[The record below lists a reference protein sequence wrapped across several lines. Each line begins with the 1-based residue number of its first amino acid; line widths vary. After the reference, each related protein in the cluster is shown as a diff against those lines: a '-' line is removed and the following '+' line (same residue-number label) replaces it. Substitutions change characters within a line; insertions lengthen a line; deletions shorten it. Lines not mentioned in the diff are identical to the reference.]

1 MKINKLLLSS
11 LCIALPMLSVSTNA
25 LAQKV
30 TLKLAHNLDQTH
42 VVHQAL
48 AKMAKEV
55 QEKSNGELKIRIYPS
70 GQMGG
75 PRETIELIQN
85 DALDMT
91 KASASEMESFVKE
104 FSIFSSPY
112 LFDNEEH
119 FKKVLFG
126 EVGKEITDKT
136 QASGFNVLAS
146 YVAGTRSF
154 YAKKPIHS
162 PADMKGLKIRVV
174 STPTTNKLIELLGGS
189 PAPIPFGEV
198 YTALQQGVIDGAE
211 NNIPSYNQTRHVEVA
226 KYYIEDQH
234 TSVPDYL
241 IISSKTWAK
250 LDDNQRKILTEAA
263 KNSEIIQQQLWDD
276 EVKKSRAEAEKVGAT
291 FISVNKEP
299 FRNALK
305 PLYDDFAKDP
315 DLATLIEKIK
325 ATANESIIEH
335 PFK

>member
-1 MKINKLLLSS
+1 MKLKKFILSGLCVALPLLS
-11 LCIALPMLSVSTNA
+11 LSSNA
-25 LAQKV
+25 FAKKV
-30 TLKLAHNLDQTH
+30 VLKLAHNLDQTH

-48 AKMAKEV
+48 DKMAKEV

-104 FSIFSSPY
+104 FSIFSTPY
-112 LFDNEEH
+112 LFDNDEH

-126 EVGKEITDKT
+126 KVGKQITDKT
-136 QASGFNVLAS
+136 QNSGFNVLAS

-162 PADMKGLKIRVV
+162 PADMKGMKIRVV

-211 NNIPSYNQTRHVEVA
+211 NNIPSYEQTRHVEVA

-241 IISSKTWAK
+241 IISSKTWNK
-250 LDDNQRKILTEAA
+250 LDDNQRKILQEAA
-263 KNSEIIQQQLWDD
+263 KNSEIYQQELWDK
-276 EVKKSRAEAEKVGAT
+276 EVARAKEAAQKSGAT
-291 FISVNKEP
+291 FIQVDKQP
-299 FRNALK
+299 FRDALK
-305 PLYDDFAKDP
+305 PLYDDFAKNP
-315 DLATLIEKIK
+315 DLSK
-325 ATANESIIEH
+325 IIEEI
-335 PFK
+335 KMQGNK

>member
-1 MKINKLLLSS
+1 MKHCKRLLSG
-11 LCIALPMLSVSTNA
+11 LCLALPILFSSDQA
-25 LAQKV
+25 LAQRI
-30 TLKLAHNLDQTH
+30 TLKLAHNLEQSH

-48 AKMAKEV
+48 EKMANEV
-55 QEKSNGELKIRIYPS
+55 QEKSKGELRIRIYPS

-91 KASASEMESFVKE
+91 KASASEMESFVRE

-112 LFDNEEH
+112 LFDNDEH

-126 EVGKEITDKT
+126 EVGKEISDKT
-136 QASGFNVLAS
+136 QASGFNILAS

-154 YAKKPIHS
+154 YAKKPINS

-241 IISSKTWAK
+241 VISNKTWAK
-250 LDDNQRKILTEAA
+250 LDDNQRNILTEAA
-263 KNSEIIQQQLWDD
+263 KNSEVIQQQLWDA
-276 EVKKSRAEAEKVGAT
+276 EVAKSRSEAEKIGAT
-291 FISVNKEP
+291 FITVDKQP
-299 FRNALK
+299 FRDALK

-315 DLATLIEKIK
+315 NLSALIEKIK
-325 ATANESIIEH
+325 ALSSN
-335 PFK
+335 

>member
-1 MKINKLLLSS
+1 MRFNKTLLSG
-11 LCIALPMLSVSTNA
+11 LCVALPMLTMSYNA
-25 LAQKV
+25 LAQRV
-30 TLKLAHNLDQTH
+30 TLKLAHNLEQSH

-48 AKMAKEV
+48 AEMAQEV
-55 QEKSNGELKIRIYPS
+55 QKKSNGELKIRIYPS

-91 KASASEMESFVKE
+91 KASASELESFVKE
-104 FSIFSSPY
+104 FSVFSSPY

-154 YAKKPIHS
+154 YAKKEIHS

-241 IISSKTWAK
+241 IISNKTWAK
-250 LDDNQRKILTEAA
+250 LDDNQRNILREAA
-263 KNSEIIQQQLWDD
+263 KNSETLQQKLWDA
-276 EVKKSRAEAEKVGAT
+276 EVEKSRAEAEKVGAK
-291 FISVNKEP
+291 FITVDKTP
-299 FRNALK
+299 FREALK

-315 DLATLIEKIK
+315 NLATLIEKIK
-325 ATANESIIEH
+325 AVSS
-335 PFK
+335 K

>member
-1 MKINKLLLSS
+1 MKLNKLFLSS
-11 LCIALPMLSVSTNA
+11 LCIAIPA
-25 LAQKV
+25 LAVSSHALAAKV
-30 TLKLAHNLDQTH
+30 TLKLAHNLDQSH

-48 AKMAKEV
+48 AQMAKEV
-55 QEKSNGELKIRIYPS
+55 QEKSNGDLRIRIYPS

-104 FSIFSSPY
+104 FSVFSCPY
-112 LFDNEEH
+112 LFDNDEH
-119 FKKVLFG
+119 FKKVLYG
-126 EVGKEITDKT
+126 SVGREITDKT
-136 QASGFNVLAS
+136 QKSGFSVVAS

-162 PADMKGLKIRVV
+162 PADMKGMKIRVV

-198 YTALQQGVIDGAE
+198 YTAIQQGVIDGAE

-241 IISSKTWAK
+241 IISNKTWEK
-250 LDDNQRKILTEAA
+250 LDDSQRKILEDAA
-263 KNSEIIQQQLWDD
+263 KNSEIYQQKLWDE
-276 EVKKSRAEAEKVGAT
+276 EVAKSRTEAEKSGAT
-291 FISVNKEP
+291 FIQVDKKP
-299 FRNALK
+299 FRDALV
-305 PLYDDFAKDP
+305 PLYEDFTKNP
-315 DLATLIEKIK
+315 DLAKII
-325 ATANESIIEH
+325 ESI
-335 PFK
+335 KTVTTSQ

>member
-1 MKINKLLLSS
+1 MKLNKLVLSG
-11 LCIALPMLSVSTNA
+11 LCLALPMLFSSNSA
-25 LAQKV
+25 LAQRV
-30 TLKLAHNLDQTH
+30 TLKLAHNLDQSH

-48 AKMAKEV
+48 EQMAKEV
-55 QEKSNGELKIRIYPS
+55 QEKSNGALKIRIYPS

-91 KASASEMESFVKE
+91 KASASEMEAFVKE
-104 FSIFSSPY
+104 FSVFSCPY
-112 LFDNEEH
+112 LFDDENH

-126 EVGKEITDKT
+126 PIGKEITDKT
-136 QASGFNVLAS
+136 TKSGFNVLAS

-154 YAKKPIHS
+154 YAKKEIKS

-174 STPTTNKLIELLGGS
+174 STPTTNKLIELLGAA

-241 IISSKTWAK
+241 IISSKTWNK
-250 LDDNQRKILTEAA
+250 LDDKQKAILAEAA
-263 KNSEIIQQQLWDD
+263 HNSEVYQQKLWDE
-276 EVKKSRAEAEKVGAT
+276 EVARSTEEAKKAGAK
-291 FISVNKEP
+291 FITVDKAP
-299 FRNALK
+299 FREALK
-305 PLYDDFAKDP
+305 PLYDDFNKDP
-315 DLATLIEKIK
+315 SLAEIIK
-325 ATANESIIEH
+325 QIKEAN
-335 PFK
+335 K

>member
-1 MKINKLLLSS
+1 MKLNKLLLSS
-11 LCIALPMLSVSTNA
+11 LYVALPMLAMSSNA
-25 LAQKV
+25 FAQRV
-30 TLKLAHNLDQTH
+30 TLKLAHNLEQSH

-48 AKMAKEV
+48 AQMAKEV
-55 QEKSNGELKIRIYPS
+55 KEKSNGELNIRIYPS

-104 FSIFSSPY
+104 FSVFSSPY
-112 LFDNEEH
+112 LFDNDEH
-119 FKKVLFG
+119 FKKVLFS
-126 EVGKEITDKT
+126 EVGKEIADKT
-136 QASGFNVLAS
+136 KSSGFDILAS

-154 YAKKPIHS
+154 YTKKPINS

-226 KYYIEDQH
+226 KFYIEDQH

-250 LDDNQRKILTEAA
+250 LDDNQRKILQEAA
-263 KNSEIIQQQLWDD
+263 TNSEALQQKLWDA
-276 EVKKSRAEAEKVGAT
+276 EVEKSRAEAEKVGAT
-291 FISVNKEP
+291 FITVDKTP
-299 FRNALK
+299 FREALK

-315 DLATLIEKIK
+315 NLATLIEKIK
-325 ATANESIIEH
+325 TVSS
-335 PFK
+335 K

>member
-1 MKINKLLLSS
+1 MKLSKLFYTS
-11 LCIALPMLSVSTNA
+11 LCITLPA
-25 LAQKV
+25 LAISPSAIAQRV
-30 TLKLAHNLDQTH
+30 TLKLAHNLEQSH

-48 AKMAKEV
+48 DQMAKEV
-55 QEKSNGELKIRIYPS
+55 QEKSKGELKIRIYPS

-112 LFDNEEH
+112 LFDNDEH

-126 EVGKEITDKT
+126 EVGKEIADKT
-136 QASGFNVLAS
+136 QASGFNILAS

-174 STPTTNKLIELLGGS
+174 STPTTNKLIELLGAS

-241 IISSKTWAK
+241 IISNKAWGK
-250 LDDNQRKILTEAA
+250 LDDNQRKILIDAA
-263 KNSEIIQQQLWDD
+263 KNSEILQQKLWDE
-276 EVKKSRAEAEKVGAT
+276 EVARSREQAEKVGAT
-291 FISVNKEP
+291 FITVDKKP
-299 FRNALK
+299 FRDALK

-315 DLATLIEKIK
+315 NLSVLIEKI
-325 ATANESIIEH
+325 NSLRSN
-335 PFK
+335 

>member
-1 MKINKLLLSS
+1 MKLNKLLLSS
-11 LCIALPMLSVSTNA
+11 LCVALPMLAMSSNA
-25 LAQKV
+25 FAQRV
-30 TLKLAHNLDQTH
+30 TLKLAHNLEQSH

-48 AKMAKEV
+48 AQMAKEV
-55 QEKSNGELKIRIYPS
+55 KEKSNGELNIRIYPS

-104 FSIFSSPY
+104 FSVFSSPY
-112 LFDNEEH
+112 LFDNDEH

-126 EVGKEITDKT
+126 EVGKEIADKT
-136 QASGFNVLAS
+136 KSSGFDILAS

-154 YAKKPIHS
+154 YTKKPINS

-226 KYYIEDQH
+226 KFYIEDQH

-250 LDDNQRKILTEAA
+250 LDDNQRKILQEAA
-263 KNSEIIQQQLWDD
+263 TNSEALQQKLWDA
-276 EVKKSRAEAEKVGAT
+276 EVEKSRAEAEKVGAT
-291 FISVNKEP
+291 FITVDKTP
-299 FRNALK
+299 FREALK

-315 DLATLIEKIK
+315 NLATLIEKIK
-325 ATANESIIEH
+325 TVSS
-335 PFK
+335 K

>member
-1 MKINKLLLSS
+1 MKLNKLLLSS
-11 LCIALPMLSVSTNA
+11 LCIAIPALAFSTNVF
-25 LAQKV
+25 AQKV
-30 TLKLAHNLDQTH
+30 TLKLAHNLDQSH

-48 AKMAKEV
+48 DAMAKEV
-55 QEKSNGELKIRIYPS
+55 QEKSNGQLKIRIYPS

-75 PRETIELIQN
+75 PRETLELIQN

-104 FSIFSSPY
+104 FSVFSCPY
-112 LFDNEEH
+112 LFDDEAH

-126 EVGKEITDKT
+126 NVGKEISDKT
-136 QASGFNVLAS
+136 KSSGFNIVAS

-154 YAKKPIHS
+154 YTKKPINS
-162 PADMKGLKIRVV
+162 PEDMKGLKIRVV

-241 IISSKTWAK
+241 VINNKSLDK
-250 LDDNQRKILTEAA
+250 LDENQRNILLEAA
-263 KNSEIIQQQLWDD
+263 KNSEILQQKLWDE

-291 FISVNKEP
+291 FITVDKTP
-299 FRNALK
+299 FREALK
-305 PLYDDFAKDP
+305 PLYEDFAKDP
-315 DLATLIEKIK
+315 NLSSLIEKIK
-325 ATANESIIEH
+325 SN
-335 PFK
+335 K

>member
-1 MKINKLLLSS
+1 MKLKKFILSS
-11 LCIALPMLSVSTNA
+11 LCVAMPVLLSTNA
-25 LAQKV
+25 MAKV
-30 TLKLAHNLDQTH
+30 TLKLAHNLEQSH

-48 AKMAKEV
+48 AQMAKEV
-55 QEKSNGELKIRIYPS
+55 QEKSNGDLNIRIYPS

-104 FSIFSSPY
+104 FAVFSCPY
-112 LFDNEEH
+112 LFDDEEH

-126 EVGKEITDKT
+126 PVGKEITDKT
-136 QASGFNVLAS
+136 QNSGFNVIAS

-162 PADMKGLKIRVV
+162 PADMKGMKIRVV
-174 STPTTNKLIELLGGS
+174 STPTTNKLIELLNGS

-211 NNIPSYNQTRHVEVA
+211 NNIPSYNQTRHSEVA

-241 IISSKTWAK
+241 IVSSKTWNK
-250 LDDNQRKILTEAA
+250 LDDNQRKILQEAA
-263 KNSEIIQQQLWDD
+263 KHSEEYQQKLWDE
-276 EVKKSRAEAEKVGAT
+276 EVARSRAEAEKTGTT
-291 FISVNKEP
+291 FIQVDKKP
-299 FRNALK
+299 FRDALQ
-305 PLYDDFAKDP
+305 PLYEDFAKDP
-315 DLATLIEKIK
+315 NLAKII
-325 ATANESIIEH
+325 ESI
-335 PFK
+335 KSQGNK

>member
-1 MKINKLLLSS
+1 MKLNKILLSG
-11 LCIALPMLSVSTNA
+11 LCIALPVLTISGNA
-25 LAQKV
+25 LAQRV
-30 TLKLAHNLDQTH
+30 TLKLAHNLEQSH

-48 AKMAKEV
+48 AEMAKEV
-55 QEKSNGELKIRIYPS
+55 QEKSDGKLRIRIYPS

-104 FSIFSSPY
+104 FSVFSSPY
-112 LFDNEEH
+112 LFDDDDH

-126 EVGKEITDKT
+126 DVGKEITDKT
-136 QASGFNVLAS
+136 QAGGFNVLAS

-154 YAKKPIHS
+154 YTKKEIHS

-241 IISSKTWAK
+241 VISNKTWAK
-250 LDDNQRKILTEAA
+250 LDDNQRNVLQEAA
-263 KNSEIIQQQLWDD
+263 KNSEALQQKLWDA
-276 EVKKSRAEAEKVGAT
+276 EVKKSRAEAEKVGAKFVT
-291 FISVNKEP
+291 VDKAP
-299 FRNALK
+299 FREALK

-315 DLATLIEKIK
+315 NLATLIEKIK
-325 ATANESIIEH
+325 AVNS
-335 PFK
+335 K

>member
-1 MKINKLLLSS
+1 MKLNKRLLSG
-11 LCIALPMLSVSTNA
+11 LCIALPLLATSVDA
-25 LAQKV
+25 LAAKV
-30 TLKLAHNLDQTH
+30 TLKLAHNLDQSH

-48 AKMAKEV
+48 AQMAKEV

-75 PRETIELIQN
+75 PRETIELLQN

-104 FSIFSSPY
+104 FSVFSAPY

-126 EVGKEITDKT
+126 NVGKSITDKT
-136 QASGFNVLAS
+136 QKNGFTVEAS

-154 YAKKPIHS
+154 YAKKAINS

-226 KYYIEDQH
+226 KFYIEDQH

-241 IISSKTWAK
+241 IISNKALAK
-250 LDDNQRKILTEAA
+250 LDDNQRQILAEAA
-263 KNSEIIQQQLWDD
+263 KNSEVFQQKLWDE
-276 EVKKSRAEAEKVGAT
+276 EVAKSRQEALNVGAT
-291 FISVNKEP
+291 FIQVDKQP
-299 FRNALK
+299 FRDALK

-315 DLATLIEKIK
+315 DLGKIIEEIK
-325 ATANESIIEH
+325 AES
-335 PFK
+335 K

>member
-1 MKINKLLLSS
+1 MKLNKLVLSS
-11 LCIALPMLSVSTNA
+11 LCIALPA
-25 LAQKV
+25 LAISSNAMASKV
-30 TLKLAHNLDQTH
+30 TLKLAHNLEQSH

-48 AKMAKEV
+48 AAMAKEV

-104 FSIFSSPY
+104 FSVFSSPY
-112 LFDNEEH
+112 LFDNDEH
-119 FKKVLFG
+119 FKKVLYG
-126 EVGKEITDKT
+126 PVGKSITDKT
-136 QASGFNVLAS
+136 KASGFNVLAS

-162 PADMKGLKIRVV
+162 PVDMKGMKIRVV
-174 STPTTNKLIELLGGS
+174 STPTTNKLIELLGAS

-226 KYYIEDQH
+226 QYYIEDQH

-241 IISSKTWAK
+241 IISNKTWEK
-250 LDDNQRKILTEAA
+250 LDDNQRKILEEAA
-263 KNSEIIQQQLWDD
+263 RNSEAYQQKLWDE
-276 EVKKSRAEAEKVGAT
+276 EVAKSRAEAEKVGAK
-291 FISVNKEP
+291 FIQVDKQP
-299 FRNALK
+299 FRDALT
-305 PLYDDFAKDP
+305 PLYEDFAKNP
-315 DLATLIEKIK
+315 DLEKVIKDIK
-325 ATANESIIEH
+325 AAAAQ
-335 PFK
+335 

>member
-1 MKINKLLLSS
+1 MKHSKQLLSS
-11 LCIALPMLSVSTNA
+11 LCLALPVLFTSTET
-25 LAQKV
+25 LAQRV
-30 TLKLAHNLDQTH
+30 TLKLAHNLDQSH

-48 AKMAKEV
+48 EKMANEV
-55 QEKSNGELKIRIYPS
+55 QEKSKGKLRIRIYPS

-91 KASASEMESFVKE
+91 KASASEMESFVRE
-104 FSIFSSPY
+104 FSVFSSPY
-112 LFDNEEH
+112 LFDNDEH

-126 EVGKEITDKT
+126 EVGREISDKT

-154 YAKKPIHS
+154 YTKKPINS

-241 IISSKTWAK
+241 VISSKTWEK
-250 LDDNQRKILTEAA
+250 LDDNQRNILTEAA
-263 KNSEIIQQQLWDD
+263 KNSEMIQQQLWDA
-276 EVKKSRAEAEKVGAT
+276 EVAKSRAEAEKVGAT
-291 FISVNKEP
+291 FITVDKQP
-299 FRNALK
+299 FRDALK
-305 PLYDDFAKDP
+305 PLYDNFAKDP
-315 DLATLIEKIK
+315 NLAVLIEKIK
-325 ATANESIIEH
+325 ALSSN
-335 PFK
+335 

>member
-1 MKINKLLLSS
+1 MKLNKLRLSS
-11 LCIALPMLSVSTNA
+11 LCVVLPLLMTSTNV
-25 LAQKV
+25 LAAKV
-30 TLKLAHNLDQTH
+30 TLKLAHNLDQSH

-48 AKMAKEV
+48 AAMAKEV
-55 QEKSNGELKIRIYPS
+55 QEKSNGDLKIRIYPS

-104 FSIFSSPY
+104 FSVFSCPY
-112 LFDNEEH
+112 LFDDEDH

-126 EVGKEITDKT
+126 DIGKALADKT
-136 QASGFNVLAS
+136 KNSGFNIIAS

-154 YAKKPIHS
+154 YAKKPIYS

-174 STPTTNKLIELLGGS
+174 STPTTNRMIELLGGS

-211 NNIPSYNQTRHVEVA
+211 NNIPSYYQTRHVEVA
-226 KYYIEDQH
+226 KYYVEDQH

-241 IISSKTWAK
+241 IISSKVWDK
-250 LDDNQRKILTEAA
+250 LNDNQKKILQDAA
-263 KNSEIIQQQLWDD
+263 KNSETYQQKLWD
-276 EVKKSRAEAEKVGAT
+276 EETARSRAEAEKVGAT
-291 FISVNKEP
+291 FIKVDKQP
-299 FRNALK
+299 FRDALQ
-305 PLYDDFAKDP
+305 PLYTEFAKNP
-315 DLATLIEKIK
+315 ALAKFIDAIK
-325 ATANESIIEH
+325 TQG
-335 PFK
+335 KQ

>member
-1 MKINKLLLSS
+1 MKLKKFILSS
-11 LCIALPMLSVSTNA
+11 LCVAMPVLLSTNA
-25 LAQKV
+25 MAKV
-30 TLKLAHNLDQTH
+30 TLKLAHNLEQSH

-48 AKMAKEV
+48 AQMAKEV
-55 QEKSNGELKIRIYPS
+55 QEKSNGDLNIRIYPS

-104 FSIFSSPY
+104 FAVFSCPY
-112 LFDNEEH
+112 LFDDEEH

-126 EVGKEITDKT
+126 PVGKEITDKT
-136 QASGFNVLAS
+136 QNSGFNVIAS

-162 PADMKGLKIRVV
+162 PADMKGMKIRVV
-174 STPTTNKLIELLGGS
+174 STPTTNKLIELLNGS

-211 NNIPSYNQTRHVEVA
+211 NNIPSYNQTRHSEVA

-241 IISSKTWAK
+241 IVSSKTWNK
-250 LDDNQRKILTEAA
+250 LDDNQRKILQEAA
-263 KNSEIIQQQLWDD
+263 KHSEEYQQKLWDE
-276 EVKKSRAEAEKVGAT
+276 EVARSRAEAEKTGTT
-291 FISVNKEP
+291 FIQVDKKP
-299 FRNALK
+299 FRDALQ
-305 PLYDDFAKDP
+305 PLYEDFAKDP
-315 DLATLIEKIK
+315 NLAKII
-325 ATANESIIEH
+325 ESIKSQEN
-335 PFK
+335 K